1 MMKANPNVIKGT
13 NRPDLYKSLVKIQ
26 EELVKCEKVLAQY
39 LETKRLTY
47 PRFYFISPADLL
59 DILSNGNNPEA
70 VCKYVFDQAALG
82 HLDVGTYPPVHVIHH
97 TPCSQAL
104 DQAVRLDGKVEVLE
118 GQNGGR
124 YDRQGRRIR
133 RVFPKLRVFR
143 TGKKT
148 IASSLPTPHPP
159 PTGGSSN
166 VIGNRQTTFQVEK
179 WLNRLTDAMRISS
192 RKNFDKAV
200 KSYDD
205 RPRTLWIFDYP
216 AQTSLC
222 GNQIW
227 WTTETNEAFVQL
239 EAGHENSMKD
249 YNKKQVYYSTRNTY
263 PTILLLLSISS
274 SHAIHC
280 ATRGLVAGFISLL
293 FHVPAKVYYSCTKAR
308 RRKQLM

>member
-82 HLDVGTYPPVHVIHH
+82 HLDVGNYPSVHVIHH
-97 TPCSQAL
+97 KPCLQAL

-148 IASSLPTPHPP
+148 IASSLPTPPP
-159 PTGGSSN
+159 PPLFPGLVEHNRQSSN
-166 VIGNRQTTFQVEK
+166 DVSGREMAEQVDGRDAHFESQEFRQSGEVLRRQAADTVDI
-179 WLNRLTDAMRISS
+179 RLPGSDVSVRQSNM
-192 RKNFDKAV
+192 V
-200 KSYDD
+200 
-205 RPRTLWIFDYP
+205 DYRD
-216 AQTSLC
+216 QRSLR
-222 GNQIW
+222 
-227 WTTETNEAFVQL
+227 A
-239 EAGHENSMKD
+239 AGSG
-249 YNKKQVYYSTRNTY
+249 
-263 PTILLLLSISS
+263 P
-274 SHAIHC
+274 
-280 ATRGLVAGFISLL
+280 
-293 FHVPAKVYYSCTKAR
+293 
-308 RRKQLM
+308 